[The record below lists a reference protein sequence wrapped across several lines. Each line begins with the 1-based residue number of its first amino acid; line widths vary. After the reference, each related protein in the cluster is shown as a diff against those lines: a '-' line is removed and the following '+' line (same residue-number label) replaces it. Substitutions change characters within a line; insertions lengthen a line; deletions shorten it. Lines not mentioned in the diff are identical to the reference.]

1 MLTDINSA
9 QFLLSA
15 FLEEFKYIFL
25 MIAYSS
31 SVIIETFPAC
41 INWNPVQ
48 VPVFSF
54 LVQISAKYK
63 W

>member
-1 MLTDINSA
+1 MNENKHNLSMLTDINSA

-31 SVIIETFPAC
+31 SVIVETFPAC
-41 INWNPVQ
+41 IN
-48 VPVFSF
+48 
-54 LVQISAKYK
+54 
-63 W
+63 